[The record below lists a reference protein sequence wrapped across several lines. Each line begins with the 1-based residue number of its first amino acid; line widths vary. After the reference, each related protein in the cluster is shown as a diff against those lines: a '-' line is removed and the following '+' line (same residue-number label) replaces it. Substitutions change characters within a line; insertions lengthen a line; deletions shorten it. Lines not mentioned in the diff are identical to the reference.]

1 MGDINQ
7 WQFPKNIAG
16 KVIGWSDNGKELV
29 NRSMDDISKT
39 EVQFDK
45 VGSLFQYG
53 TPAVNA
59 GVMIEGDL
67 TETRDISKSVLHLE
81 LLDTG
86 SGLVSDAHRGHALSA
101 SVFKR
106 NYPDVTLA
114 EDGEMDTVQ
123 LTFRQA
129 NGDACNILGNG
140 VILNGFGG
148 FFEAT
153 TTSLNPGPGYG
164 IKQGVSVSCAIVND
178 TSGEEY
184 GYISSKTYE
193 PGGTG
198 ILVHSSGTG
207 IWDYGLQIKS
217 QGAPQL
223 EQRESDAAL
232 IIYQYNSNSVYYVL
246 KVVSG
251 VMTLLNNSGATG
263 VFATAAKTDYTPTVT
278 DGAAG
283 APTTATITGR
293 WMKKSEKIRQ
303 VSIRAVMTDIGT
315 LSGGWRF
322 SLPADA
328 TTDSRYFSYWTGENL
343 TTGALI
349 RCRVQNSTGYVYVT
363 DAAGTGAPATSGQN
377 IQFSVE
383 YETV

>member
-86 SGLVSDAHRGHALSA
+86 SGLASDPHRGHALSA
-101 SVFKR
+101 AAFKR
-106 NYPDVTLA
+106 NWPDTTLA
-114 EDGEMDTVQ
+114 ADGEIDTVQ

-153 TTSLNPGPGYG
+153 TTSLNPGPSYG

-178 TSGEEY
+178 VSGEEY
-184 GYISSKTYE
+184 GFIASKTYE

-198 ILVHSSGTG
+198 VLVHSSGTG

-217 QGAPQL
+217 QGVPQL
-223 EQRESDAAL
+223 EQRDSDAAL
-232 IIYQYNSNSVYYVL
+232 IIYEYGSNSVYYVL

-251 VMTLLNNSGATG
+251 VMTLLNNSGVTG
-263 VFATAAKTDYTPTVT
+263 VFATAASTNYTPTVT
-278 DGAAG
+278 DQVGGAA
-283 APTTATITGR
+283 TTATITGL
-293 WMKKSEKIRQ
+293 WMKKSDKVRHVAIRG
-303 VSIRAVMTDIGT
+303 VMTNIGT
-315 LSGGWRF
+315 LAGRF
-322 SLPADA
+322 RFALPANVS
-328 TTDSRYFSYWTGENL
+328 TNSRYFTYWTGENL
-343 TTGALI
+343 TTGVPI
-349 RCRVQNSTGYVYVT
+349 YGWVQNNTGYVEVYS
-363 DAAGTGAPATSGQN
+363 AAGGAPCISGQN
-377 IQFSVE
+377 IQISGE
-383 YETV
+383 YETI